1 MNELSGKI
9 FVITG
14 AGSGI
19 GKAIAQLLDSLN
31 VTLILNDINQE
42 LMREVAQSLEQSPLC
57 LPFSVAEQN
66 AWHSAKES
74 IDAHFAQPRYAHL
87 NYSGV
92 DGIINNAGI
101 AHDSVAFE
109 DISKEDFERVMDI
122 NFYGVLFGTQ
132 TFLPELKT
140 KKRAWVVNISSIF
153 GVTSISKLNAY
164 CASKFAV
171 KGLTES
177 LRMEALDSFPHVCV
191 CTVHPG
197 GINTGIASNAIKVE
211 DRDEAERE
219 NEINT
224 FNKQLLTSPEKAAK
238 VIVRGISKNSSR
250 VLIGADAK
258 LMDYIAR
265 LFPAKYSRILLSQ
278 LKKRGL
284 FPS

>member
-1 MNELSGKI
+1 M
-9 FVITG
+9 
-14 AGSGI
+14 
-19 GKAIAQLLDSLN
+19 
-31 VTLILNDINQE
+31 
-42 LMREVAQSLEQSPLC
+42 
-57 LPFSVAEQN
+57 
-66 AWHSAKES
+66 
-74 IDAHFAQPRYAHL
+74 
-87 NYSGV
+87 
-92 DGIINNAGI
+92 
-101 AHDSVAFE
+101 
-109 DISKEDFERVMDI
+109 
-122 NFYGVLFGTQ
+122 
-132 TFLPELKT
+132 
-140 KKRAWVVNISSIF
+140 
-153 GVTSISKLNAY
+153 
-164 CASKFAV
+164 
-171 KGLTES
+171 
-177 LRMEALDSFPHVCV
+177 
-191 CTVHPG
+191 HPG